1 MLDVF
6 INILIWTFL
15 TLKKKNLNTLPDKLS
30 IENKVVFLLRD
41 FNVNSLNYN
50 DRQPKNEFLDSIA
63 SNYNQLE
70 LPATQKPSLI
80 IYFLL

>member
-1 MLDVF
+1 MDVPDF
-6 INILIWTFL
+6 
-15 TLKKKNLNTLPDKLS
+15 KKKNLNTLPDKLS

-50 DRQPKNEFLDSIA
+50 DHQPKNEFLDSIA